1 LKRNDLCNGY
11 ESAKKIV
18 RECKLIVLSYRLCK
32 WLIAVFLILFL
43 ICAFIPTAQATP
55 LPELT
60 TFSIVWISDTQ
71 NMVYHDFPGA
81 LESMGK
87 WIIDNRYRENIKYVV
102 QTGDA
107 VDNGFCEWQWVNYHK
122 LYDQFAGQIPFFVV
136 AGNHELHVKF
146 ERWDAYLAR
155 PEISTIPRVNSFER
169 GKAVY
174 ATFEVDGEKFLL
186 IGAGYGAELESVDWM
201 NSVLKYHPDYTA
213 ILLFHGYLKAHGE
226 YLAIGEELFER
237 VVKPNPNVRLV
248 LCGHCT
254 GNTSYRLEEID
265 DDGDGTPDRAVNALM
280 YNYQDWVQDCG
291 QLRLLT
297 FDTATRSITVKT
309 FSPYTGKEYR
319 DDHFK
324 AAEFTI
330 TNAF

>member
-1 LKRNDLCNGY
+1 MKRL
-11 ESAKKIV
+11 I
-18 RECKLIVLSYRLCK
+18 LIVLAL
-32 WLIAVFLILFL
+32 VMFF
-43 ICAFIPTAQATP
+43 AFIPTAQATP
-55 LPELT
+55 LPEET
-60 TFSIVWISDTQ
+60 TFSIAWISDTQ
-71 NMVYHDFPGA
+71 NMVFHDFPGA
-81 LESMGK
+81 LESMGE
-87 WIIDNRYRENIKYVV
+87 WIVHYKNAENIKYVV

-122 LYDQFAGQIPFFVV
+122 LYDQFAGKIPYFVI
-136 AGNHELHVKF
+136 AGNHELHVKL

-155 PEISTIPRVNSFER
+155 PEVSSIPRVNSYER

-174 ATFEVDGEKFLL
+174 ATFEACGEKFLL

-201 NSVLKYHPDYTA
+201 NSVLKYHRDYTA

-226 YLAIGEELFER
+226 YLNVGAKLYEL

-265 DDGDGTPDRAVNALM
+265 DDGDGTPDRTVNALM
-280 YNYQDWVQDCG
+280 HNYQDWAQDCG

-297 FDTATRSITVKT
+297 FDTTTRSLTVKT
-309 FSPYTGKEYR
+309 FSPHTGKTYR

-324 AAEFTI
+324 ATEFTLDG
-330 TNAF
+330 AF